1 MTKFLSIILIG
12 LYCKILIFE
21 PSILLANDL
30 SFRSISVEGNK
41 RLSDESIINFS
52 RLESIGGISSGD
64 LNDAYKKIVDTGL
77 FKNVS
82 FRQSN
87 QKLVIVVEEY
97 PTVNEISFEGNK
109 KFTDEKLTSV
119 IENKPRFVF
128 SPKVL
133 ENDLIEL
140 QKVYR
145 NSGRISARVQPKVI
159 NLPDN
164 RVNLVFEI
172 YEGNVVEIEK
182 ISFVGNRTF
191 SDRKLRGILRSKQAG
206 LIRKIV
212 QRDNLIDEKV
222 LLDKKVLTEFYKNRG
237 FADFK
242 INNVNIELAEER
254 DGFFVTYN
262 ITEGPQFKLGKIK
275 LTSKVKDLN
284 ALNFSNLISL
294 NPGGVYSPTDI
305 KSIISKLEENLQAVG
320 LEFIR
325 VRPVLTRNM
334 SSLTVDLDLVFEKGD
349 KLFVERIDISGNV
362 ATLDSVVL
370 RQFFIVEG
378 DPFSARK

>member
-191 SDRKLRGILRSKQAG
+191 SDRKLRGILISKQAG

-222 LLDKKVLTEFYKNRG
+222 LLDKKVLTEFYK
-237 FADFK
+237 
-242 INNVNIELAEER
+242 
-254 DGFFVTYN
+254 
-262 ITEGPQFKLGKIK
+262 TEVSQ
-275 LTSKVKDLN
+275 
-284 ALNFSNLISL
+284 
-294 NPGGVYSPTDI
+294 
-305 KSIISKLEENLQAVG
+305 
-320 LEFIR
+320 
-325 VRPVLTRNM
+325 
-334 SSLTVDLDLVFEKGD
+334 
-349 KLFVERIDISGNV
+349 
-362 ATLDSVVL
+362 TL
-370 RQFFIVEG
+370 
-378 DPFSARK
+378 K

>member
-164 RVNLVFEI
+164 RVNLV
-172 YEGNVVEIEK
+172 
-182 ISFVGNRTF
+182 
-191 SDRKLRGILRSKQAG
+191 LRFM
-206 LIRKIV
+206 
-212 QRDNLIDEKV
+212 KV
-222 LLDKKVLTEFYKNRG
+222 
-237 FADFK
+237 
-242 INNVNIELAEER
+242 
-254 DGFFVTYN
+254 
-262 ITEGPQFKLGKIK
+262 
-275 LTSKVKDLN
+275 
-284 ALNFSNLISL
+284 
-294 NPGGVYSPTDI
+294 
-305 KSIISKLEENLQAVG
+305 
-320 LEFIR
+320 
-325 VRPVLTRNM
+325 M
-334 SSLTVDLDLVFEKGD
+334 
-349 KLFVERIDISGNV
+349 
-362 ATLDSVVL
+362 
-370 RQFFIVEG
+370 
-378 DPFSARK
+378 